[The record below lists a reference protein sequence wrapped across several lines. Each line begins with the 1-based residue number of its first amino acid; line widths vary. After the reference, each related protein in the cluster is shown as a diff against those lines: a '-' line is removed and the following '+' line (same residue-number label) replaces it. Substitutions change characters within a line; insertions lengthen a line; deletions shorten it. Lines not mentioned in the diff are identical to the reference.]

1 MLYAWVDDQKRAPF
15 AKGERTTCRDC
26 GGSDLHWKRDHGW
39 VTGSWRWLRCRRC
52 GNAVHLS
59 VPTWTIALYLIAAAA
74 AVWGILSV
82 VR

>member
-26 GGSDLHWKRDHGW
+26 GGLL
-39 VTGSWRWLRCRRC
+39 T
-52 GNAVHLS
+52 AVIPLGYS
-59 VPTWTIALYLIAAAA
+59 LEPLPLDFI
-74 AVWGILSV
+74 GESG